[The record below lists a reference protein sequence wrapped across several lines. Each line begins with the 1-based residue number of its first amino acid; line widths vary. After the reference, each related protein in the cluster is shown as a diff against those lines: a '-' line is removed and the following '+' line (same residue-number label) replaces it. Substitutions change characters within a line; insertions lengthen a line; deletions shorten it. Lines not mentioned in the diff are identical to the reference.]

1 MGKDESAA
9 GLGLNTVPISGAV
22 PVKLGRAGGRVNLA
36 AGRTEIFLRGA
47 VLFQRGSRVDFQRRV
62 VLQVGGSHGA
72 VVS

>member
-9 GLGLNTVPISGAV
+9 GIGFNTVPISDAV

-47 VLFQRGSRVDFQRRV
+47 VRFPRGSRVDFQERV
-62 VLQVGGSHGA
+62 VLRIGGSHGA